1 MKRSE
6 IEDILEGKIIESVDI
21 DYTYISLCFS
31 DGSSVFISVDHIK
44 MDYPE
49 LEVKY
54 HDNQ

>member
-1 MKRSE
+1 MKRRE
-6 IEDILEGKIIESVDI
+6 IEDILEGKVIESVDI
-21 DYTYISLCFS
+21 DDTYMTLCFI

-54 HDNQ
+54 DGE